1 MKNLSLRMGI
11 PEDAAAKRLRKMLND
26 RGLTADIQVDG
37 GISAKTIDQVLEAGA
52 NILVAGSA
60 VFGGDILENTK
71 ALTKKIEEFRNRQ

>member
-1 MKNLSLRMGI
+1 
-11 PEDAAAKRLRKMLND
+11 MLND

-60 VFGGDILENTK
+60 VFGGDILANTK
-71 ALTKKIEEFRNRQ
+71 ALTEKIEEFRNMQ